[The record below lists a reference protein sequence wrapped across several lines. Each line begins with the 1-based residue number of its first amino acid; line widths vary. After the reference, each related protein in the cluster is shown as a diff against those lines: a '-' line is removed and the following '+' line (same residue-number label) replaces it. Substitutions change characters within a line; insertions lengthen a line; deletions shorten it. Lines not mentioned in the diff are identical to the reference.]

1 MTTYLFIDGRH
12 LRKHYQETVQQWFG
26 SDGEIDFGQLK
37 DGFLGGGI
45 ARCFY
50 YDALRDEQQQGE
62 SQQDFEAR
70 LAKEEAVFNGIEDL
84 NGYFVRLGSI
94 TGLKRN
100 RRQKKVDILLA
111 VEALDH
117 AVRRNMDRAIL
128 LTGDRDF
135 EPLVD
140 SLVRTGIQVHVAG
153 DKKHTSAH
161 LRRAADASTL
171 LTLDD
176 YFSFSA
182 RSLQARFPLNV
193 RSTNGVLAPEIA
205 ALRSGTFQGQQV
217 TLRRQRFDSGGQL
230 FYMHVEDFYRRGQSL
245 MLESGDVERLQLYFK
260 LRYGEI
266 EWRP

>member
-12 LRKHYQETVQQWFG
+12 LRKHYQDTVQQWFG
-26 SDGEIDFGQLK
+26 SDGEIDFRQLK

-45 ARCFY
+45 SRCFY
-50 YDALRDEQQQGE
+50 YDALADEQQQGE

-84 NGYFVRLGSI
+84 DGYFVRLGSI

-117 AVRRNMDRAIL
+117 AVRRNMDHSIL

-140 SLVRTGIQVHVAG
+140 SLVRIGIHVHIAG
-153 DKKHTSAH
+153 DKKHTSEH

-171 LTLDD
+171 LTFDD
-176 YFSFSA
+176 YFEFTA
-182 RSLQARFPLNV
+182 RSLKAAFPVNV
-193 RSTNGVLAPEIA
+193 RHTNGVLAPEMVA
-205 ALRSGTFQGQQV
+205 FRTGTIQGKQT
-217 TLRRQRFDSGGQL
+217 TLRRQRFQGGGEL
-230 FYMHVEDFYRRGQSL
+230 FYIHVEDFHRKGKSL
-245 MLESGDVERLQLYFK
+245 MLESGDVDRLQLYFA

-266 EWRP
+266 AWI

>member
-26 SDGEIDFGQLK
+26 SEGEIDFRQIK

-50 YDALRDEQQQGE
+50 YDALADEQQQGE
-62 SQQDFEAR
+62 SEQDFDAR
-70 LAKEEAVFNGIEDL
+70 LEKEEAVFNGIEDL
-84 NGYFVRLGSI
+84 DGYFVRLGSM

-135 EPLVD
+135 EPLVN
-140 SLVRTGIQVHVAG
+140 SLVQMGIQVHIAG
-153 DKKHTSAH
+153 DKKHTSPH

-171 LTLDD
+171 LTFDD
-176 YFSFSA
+176 YFEFTT
-182 RSLQARFPLNV
+182 RSLKGRFPISIRRIDKPPDRAREIETGLL
-193 RSTNGVLAPEIA
+193 RGKQITFRTCDAPA
-205 ALRSGTFQGQQV
+205 VYYAFAK
-217 TLRRQRFDSGGQL
+217 
-230 FYMHVEDFYRRGQSL
+230 DFYRERQHL
-245 MLESGDVERLQLYFK
+245 CLEYNDADRLKLYVK
-260 LRYGEI
+260 LQYGEVDWI
-266 EWRP
+266 PSVP